1 MKDFDISSLRKKFPI
16 LQTLVGGRELVYFDN
31 AATTQ
36 KLNVMID
43 SSSKFYQ
50 QINANVH
57 RSSHYLSSKATSKFE
72 RARQQVQQF
81 INARNIKEIIWTKG
95 STDAINLVAQS
106 FSSRF
111 ISAGDE
117 IVIST
122 AEHHA
127 NIVPWQQI
135 AQAYKA
141 KLVVLP
147 LTQTG
152 IIDVEQAK
160 LLITNRCKIVAINH
174 ISNVIGK
181 VNPIKQVISIAKKNG
196 AKTLID
202 GAQAVAHVQI
212 DVQALDCDFYIFS
225 AHKMYGPTGVGVLY
239 GKQELLEQMPPY
251 QFGGEMIKKVSF
263 AATTFNELPFK
274 FEAGTP
280 NIAGV
285 VSFLAVLEWFNQTD
299 MKPIWHWEQQLNLYL
314 FQQLQSLQHVQFLV
328 DDCSDI
334 PLFSFTL
341 KNSHHQD
348 CATFLDSKG
357 IAVRSGHHC
366 AMPLLESLNLDGS
379 IRVSATAYNTFEEID
394 YFIKQLTL
402 FCQGESADNHAN
414 AASVN
419 ESTVSSVAESTFV
432 TSEEILNKF
441 AKAKSWDLK
450 HREIMLLSKLL
461 PRLSKEQRDD
471 DDLISGCESKAW
483 IQTQKNNDNLSFIAD
498 SDAKVIRGL
507 MVIILSIY
515 QGRTAEQIL
524 SFDIDSYFQQLGLMQ
539 HLSPSRGNGVMAI
552 VNKIQQIATTEAS
565 LN

>member
-1 MKDFDISSLRKKFPI
+1 MKDFDISTLREKFPI
-16 LQTLVGGRELVYFDN
+16 LQTLVSDRELVYFDN

-36 KLNVMID
+36 KLDVMID

-50 QINANVH
+50 QSNANVH

-72 RARQQVQQF
+72 RARQQVKQF
-81 INARNIKEIIWTKG
+81 INANSLKEIIWTKG
-95 STDAINLVAQS
+95 STEAINIVAQS
-106 FSSRF
+106 FSSCF

-135 AQAYKA
+135 ANAYNA
-141 KLVVLP
+141 KLVILP
-147 LTQTG
+147 LTKAG

-160 LLITNRCKIVAINH
+160 LLITKRCKIVAINH

-181 VNPIKQVISIAKKNG
+181 VNPIEQVISIAKKNG

-212 DVQALDCDFYIFS
+212 DVQTLDCDFYIFS

-285 VSFLAVLEWFNQTD
+285 VSFLAALEWFNQTD
-299 MKPIWHWEQQLNLYL
+299 MEPIWHWEQQLNLYL
-314 FQQLQSLQHVQFLV
+314 FQQLQSLQQVQFLV
-328 DDCSDI
+328 DDCPDI

-348 CATFLDSKG
+348 CAAFLDSKG

-402 FCQGESADNHAN
+402 LCQGESADNHNN
-414 AASVN
+414 AVN
-419 ESTVSSVAESTFV
+419 VTNTFNAITEPSFV

-461 PRLSKEQRDD
+461 PRLSKDQRND

-483 IQTQKNNDNLSFIAD
+483 MQTQINNDNLTFVAD

-507 MVIILSIY
+507 MVIILSVY

-524 SFDIDSYFQQLGLMQ
+524 NFDIDGYFQQLGLMQ